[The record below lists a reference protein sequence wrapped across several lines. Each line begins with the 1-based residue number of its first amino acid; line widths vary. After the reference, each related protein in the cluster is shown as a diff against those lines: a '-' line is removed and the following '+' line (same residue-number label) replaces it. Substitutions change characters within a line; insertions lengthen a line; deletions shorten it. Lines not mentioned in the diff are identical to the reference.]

1 MEMTDFDDTM
11 KDRFDLAEDKVRQIA
26 EEETRPYFRRVGE
39 ILENIFALSYDKTMD
54 TRGLYADALPEAYP
68 MSFLNPAYAAK
79 VLGLE
84 LGRALSLL
92 YRDIIALIPMV
103 LEGKTEYL
111 VLFAELFIEAECDV
125 RFAGADGGGCEDTVP
140 DATEDVLADMR
151 SFYTDNVGIFYTDDR
166 DELVNGNPYIRSI
179 VMESDL
185 SDPAYLSRYGLFLT
199 ENEYGLQKYYANRDS
214 AFIEK
219 AADTF
224 VSGYIRGFAVMG
236 KDAAKKKTV
245 AIHYPVGMERIVKRA
260 AELFSERGFTALF
273 SQSPQLS
280 LFRRTFGES
289 GAYATSVNPQMD
301 FDHKNDTALY
311 MDRRFAERT
320 LEVTEAALSERKEAA
335 AVFGGPAVIEVF
347 GLPDFSPV
355 KKPECYSYSDKQ
367 AAVIS
372 ERRTKNTILTNRF
385 IPQDER
391 VFTIISFPLPSI
403 GVDFDRIMDETMR
416 INTLDNAAWQAMQ
429 QGIIDVLDR
438 GVRAHIV
445 GKGENNTDLVV
456 SLHPLADPSR
466 ETNFENCTA
475 DVNIPVGEC
484 FTSPVL
490 SGTNGRLYV
499 SHVFISG
506 FEYKDLWFE
515 LKDGMAV
522 DYGCS
527 NFPDPAD
534 GKRLIY
540 ENIMNY
546 HDSLPMGEF
555 AIGTNT
561 DAYRMGRDFHIEG
574 KLPIL
579 IAEKTGPHFAF
590 GDTCYSYEEDTVT
603 YNPDGKA
610 IIARSNEIS
619 DLRKTS
625 PEKAYFGCHTD
636 ITIPFEELSGIWAV
650 TASGEEIPVIEDGLF
665 AVPGTED
672 LNAPLLALTK
682 K

>member
-1 MEMTDFDDTM
+1 M
-11 KDRFDLAEDKVRQIA
+11 KERFDLAEDKVRQIA
-26 EEETRPYFRRVGE
+26 QEETRPYFRRVGE
-39 ILENIFALSYDKTMD
+39 ILENLFALSADNSMD
-54 TRGLYADALPEAYP
+54 TQAFYADALPEAYP
-68 MSFLNPAYAAK
+68 MSYMNPAYAVS
-79 VLGLE
+79 VLGGE

-92 YRDIIALIPMV
+92 YTDILALIPYV
-103 LEGKTEYL
+103 LEGRKDYL
-111 VLFAELFIEAECDV
+111 TLFAELFIEVECDI
-125 RFAGADGGGCEDTVP
+125 RFAGADGGGCEETVP
-140 DATEDVLADMR
+140 DATDDVLADMR
-151 SFYTDNVGIFYTDDR
+151 SFYTDNVEIFYTDSK
-166 DELVNGNPYIRSI
+166 DELVNGSTYIRSI
-179 VMESDL
+179 VMDSDL
-185 SDPAYLSRYGLFLT
+185 TNTVYLRKYGHYLT
-199 ENEYGLQKYYANRDS
+199 ENENGLAEYFAAKES

-219 AADTF
+219 AARTYVD
-224 VSGYIRGFAVMG
+224 GFINGFSVMG
-236 KDAAKKKTV
+236 KDASKKKTV
-245 AIHYPVGMERIVKRA
+245 AIHYPIGMERVVKRA
-260 AELFSERGFTALF
+260 VELFAERGFTALF
-273 SQSPQLS
+273 THTNDFSF
-280 LFRRTFGES
+280 FRTTFGES
-289 GAYATSVNPQMD
+289 GAYSTAVNPQLD
-301 FDHKNDTALY
+301 FDHKNDSALF
-311 MDRRFAERT
+311 MDRKFAERT
-320 LEVTEAALSERKEAA
+320 LEVNETALQERKEAA

-347 GLPDFSPV
+347 GLPDFEPV
-355 KKPECYSYSDKQ
+355 KKQECYSYTDRQ
-367 AAVIS
+367 AAILS

-391 VFTIISFPLPSI
+391 CFTIISFPQPSI
-403 GVDFDRIMDETMR
+403 GPDFEEIMNETMR
-416 INTLDNAAWQAMQ
+416 INTLDNGKWQTMQ
-429 QGIIDVLDR
+429 QAIIDVLDR
-438 GVRAHIV
+438 GVKAHIV
-445 GKGENNTDLVV
+445 GRGGNNTDLVV
-456 SLHPLADPSR
+456 SLHPLTNPVT

-636 ITIPFEELSGIWAV
+636 ITIPFEELAGIWAV